1 LGIAPPQMT
10 VLSDDLSPDETR
22 QARIANSKAK
32 SAFNK
37 ALKAAGIDP
46 ADVEVGD
53 DGQVTLKSGAVAA
66 PTAAAAQAAA
76 PAAAPA
82 TAAPPAGT
90 VDFAALGITP
100 PDLIEITDDMSPDAV
115 RQARIANSKAK
126 SVFNKALKAAG
137 IDPKT
142 VEL

>member
-1 LGIAPPQMT
+1 M
-10 VLSDDLSPDETR
+10 
-22 QARIANSKAK
+22 
-32 SAFNK
+32 
-37 ALKAAGIDP
+37 
-46 ADVEVGD
+46 
-53 DGQVTLKSGAVAA
+53 AV
-66 PTAAAAQAAA
+66 AAQAAA

-82 TAAPPAGT
+82 AAAPPAGT